1 MTKLLRPGTPAAE
14 RSRKNPS
21 PCLYVGNITVH
32 SNSAVVEPKR
42 THPDPQPRRD
52 PKESLIVSKTMNS
65 YLGAL
70 CCYGKIPKT
79 GYFIQENGVFAQFC
93 RPKSMVLTSSNL

>member
-21 PCLYVGNITVH
+21 PCLYVEVSLCITILQYLM
-32 SNSAVVEPKR
+32 EPKH
-42 THPDPQPRRD
+42 TCPDPQPRRD
-52 PKESLIVSKTMNS
+52 PKEILIVSRAMNR
-65 YLGAL
+65 YRGAS

-79 GYFIQENGVFAQFC
+79 GYFIQENGLFAHSFAAP
-93 RPKSMVLTSSNL
+93 RAWY